1 VSTTCKAK
9 SGFCGRLS
17 DKRSTTSPADSR
29 VCGELVQSTAENNNI
44 INKNMNTQKQE
55 LKKELCELQQKLI
68 AFQTMIA
75 NTHEEGWDSEAVEE
89 VQNVINIINNYA
101 K

>member
-1 VSTTCKAK
+1 
-9 SGFCGRLS
+9 
-17 DKRSTTSPADSR
+17 
-29 VCGELVQSTAENNNI
+29 
-44 INKNMNTQKQE
+44 MNTQKQE
-55 LKKELCELQQKLI
+55 LKKELYDLQQKLI